1 MVKMTSSTSLLVLF
15 IASTSSLP
23 FPQLTEEQ
31 FSARAR
37 SLDEPNNV
45 FITNSY
51 TQVRR
56 QGRMG
61 AQDNIKFPT
70 LEVRNPNE
78 LSRGPVQEK
87 LFARGPVYKQS
98 TADIEEKIREINKAV
113 EAKIEEQEKK
123 LEEEPTVEEVEQVID
138 TLTDLAAIE
147 VVAEEM
153 AEAALIA
160 DELEDVE
167 VEVLVD
173 PEEEEEDIT
182 GLVDMKV
189 IDIEKSVAEAV
200 AEEIAE
206 EIEEELEEEIVEE
219 VKEEAEELVEGE
231 VLEEMVKE
239 AVIDLAEAEAVEDN
253 IVESE
258 VTTVEPSEEEVDFG
272 DITEVA
278 V

>member
-15 IASTSSLP
+15 IASTSALP

-87 LFARGPVYKQS
+87 LFARGPVYRQS

-219 VKEEAEELVEGE
+219 VKEEAEELVEEE

>member
-1 MVKMTSSTSLLVLF
+1 LVKMTSSTSFLVLF
-15 IASTSSLP
+15 IASTSALP

-78 LSRGPVQEK
+78 LSRGSVQEK

-173 PEEEEEDIT
+173 PEEEEDIT

-219 VKEEAEELVEGE
+219 VKEEAEELVEEE

>member
-1 MVKMTSSTSLLVLF
+1 LVKMTSSTSLLVLF
-15 IASTSSLP
+15 IASTSALP

-123 LEEEPTVEEVEQVID
+123 LEEEPTVEEVEEVID
-138 TLTDLAAIE
+138 NLTDLAAIE

-219 VKEEAEELVEGE
+219 VKEEAEELVEEE

>member
-1 MVKMTSSTSLLVLF
+1 MVSSLLVLF
-15 IASTSSLP
+15 IASVSALP

-37 SLDEPNNV
+37 SLNEPNDV
-45 FITNSY
+45 LITNSY

-61 AQDNIKFPT
+61 AEDNIKFPT

-78 LSRGPVQEK
+78 LSRGPVQNK
-87 LFARGPVYKQS
+87 LFIRGPVYKKS
-98 TADIEEKIREINKAV
+98 TADIEEKIREINLAV

-123 LEEEPTVEEVEQVID
+123 LQEEPTVEQVEEVID
-138 TLTDLAAIE
+138 ALTNLAAIE

-153 AEAALIA
+153 AEAAIMA
-160 DELEDVE
+160 EEMAE
-167 VEVLVD
+167 V
-173 PEEEEEDIT
+173 EEDIKKM
-182 GLVDMKV
+182 VDLKV
-189 IDIEKSVAEAV
+189 VNIGESV

-206 EIEEELEEEIVEE
+206 EIEEEIVEQVAE
-219 VKEEAEELVEGE
+219 EELVDEL
-231 VLEEMVKE
+231 VMEEMIKEMIKE
-239 AVIDLAEAEAVEDN
+239 AVIDEVEAEAVEEN
-253 IVESE
+253 IIESE
-258 VTTVEPSEEEVDFG
+258 FTTVGPSEDEVDFG

>member
-1 MVKMTSSTSLLVLF
+1 
-15 IASTSSLP
+15 
-23 FPQLTEEQ
+23 
-31 FSARAR
+31 
-37 SLDEPNNV
+37 
-45 FITNSY
+45 
-51 TQVRR
+51 
-56 QGRMG
+56 MG

-87 LFARGPVYKQS
+87 LFAKGPVYKQS

-113 EAKIEEQEKK
+113 EAKIEEQE
-123 LEEEPTVEEVEQVID
+123 EVID

-167 VEVLVD
+167 VEILVD

-219 VKEEAEELVEGE
+219 VKEEAEELVEEE

>member
-1 MVKMTSSTSLLVLF
+1 
-15 IASTSSLP
+15 
-23 FPQLTEEQ
+23 
-31 FSARAR
+31 
-37 SLDEPNNV
+37 
-45 FITNSY
+45 
-51 TQVRR
+51 
-56 QGRMG
+56 MG
-61 AQDNIKFPT
+61 
-70 LEVRNPNE
+70 
-78 LSRGPVQEK
+78 
-87 LFARGPVYKQS
+87 
-98 TADIEEKIREINKAV
+98 
-113 EAKIEEQEKK
+113 
-123 LEEEPTVEEVEQVID
+123 TVEEVEQAID

-173 PEEEEEDIT
+173 PDEEEVEDIT

-189 IDIEKSVAEAV
+189 VDIEKSVAKAV

-206 EIEEELEEEIVEE
+206 ELVEE
-219 VKEEAEELVEGE
+219 E